1 LQSIAGVCVVCIED
15 YGPINRMSGKIA
27 QRAEMIGI
35 IKHHVL
41 RVLQVPLIT
50 VPPTSL
56 KQFATGNGGSKKEA
70 MLNQANALGYY
81 PDTNDEA
88 DAFFCAK
95 LGERVITGG
104 RIGIDFTR
112 TNP

>member
-1 LQSIAGVCVVCIED
+1 MQSIARIHAVCIED
-15 YGPINRMSGKIA
+15 YGPINRTSGKIA
-27 QRAEMIGI
+27 QRAEMVGI
-35 IKHHVL
+35 IKHYVL

-56 KQFATGNGGSKKEA
+56 KQFATGNGSSKKEA
-70 MLNQANALGYY
+70 MLNEANKLGYF
-81 PDTNDEA
+81 PNTNDEA

-95 LGERVITGG
+95 LAERVITGG
-104 RIGIDFTR
+104 QIGIDFTR